1 MLPPPLTAP
10 RQQQGLEMHPEM
22 KSGFSY
28 RHFIT
33 LRSRY
38 FSVMC
43 KCIRISTHFRKNFT
57 GVKLMDPFSIPTHT
71 HTSTEAV
78 RPRQTWL
85 LGWAGLAGVNDPDVL
100 YRSSR
105 RKGR

>member
-10 RQQQGLEMHPEM
+10 RQQGLEMHPEM

-85 LGWAGLAGVNDPDVL
+85 LGWAGLGWAGWG
-100 YRSSR
+100 
-105 RKGR
+105 K

>member
-1 MLPPPLTAP
+1 
-10 RQQQGLEMHPEM
+10 
-22 KSGFSY
+22 
-28 RHFIT
+28 
-33 LRSRY
+33 
-38 FSVMC
+38 
-43 KCIRISTHFRKNFT
+43 
-57 GVKLMDPFSIPTHT
+57 MDPFSIPTHT

-85 LGWAGLAGVNDPDVL
+85 LGWAGLGWAGLAGVNDPDVL